1 MTACSRRASASRPSR
16 PPTAASSARWSR
28 SAGPTSSW
36 RPWPTRSPSP
46 SSSRTTSTTPPRS
59 SSGKSATR
67 PRADCRYPRGVRRL
81 IPVLLLV
88 VALLA
93 SGCGSDTKAAND
105 YVDSVNKAQND
116 FAATFDKLS
125 AQITSTSSAQQDRQT
140 LDGFKQAVDK
150 AKKAFAGDDPQAI
163 IKAQTELVSAVTR
176 VSAQINQ
183 TIDAINK
190 KLRE

>member
-1 MTACSRRASASRPSR
+1 M
-16 PPTAASSARWSR
+16 
-28 SAGPTSSW
+28 
-36 RPWPTRSPSP
+36 
-46 SSSRTTSTTPPRS
+46 
-59 SSGKSATR
+59 
-67 PRADCRYPRGVRRL
+67 RRL
-81 IPVLLLV
+81 VPALV
-88 VALLA
+88 IAVALLA
-93 SGCGSDTKAAND
+93 SGCGSDTKAEND

-125 AQITSTSSAQQDRQT
+125 SQITSTSSAQQDRET

-150 AKKAFAGDDPQAI
+150 VVTDLQAVKVPDKVKDLHGQLVTEISAYGKEIDKAKQAFAGDDPQAI

-176 VSAQINQ
+176 VSAQINE

>member
-1 MTACSRRASASRPSR
+1 VA
-16 PPTAASSARWSR
+16 
-28 SAGPTSSW
+28 
-36 RPWPTRSPSP
+36 
-46 SSSRTTSTTPPRS
+46 
-59 SSGKSATR
+59 
-67 PRADCRYPRGVRRL
+67 RYPRGVRR
-81 IPVLLLV
+81 IATVLVAVAALV
-88 VALLA
+88 A

-125 AQITSTSSAQQDRQT
+125 SKITSTSSAQQDRAT
-140 LDGFKQAVDK
+140 LDGFKEAVDK
-150 AKKAFAGDDPQAI
+150 VVVDLRSVEVPGKVKDLHARLVSEISAYGKEIDKAKSAFARDDPQAI
-163 IKAQTELVSAVTR
+163 IKAQTELVGAVTR

>member
-1 MTACSRRASASRPSR
+1 
-16 PPTAASSARWSR
+16 
-28 SAGPTSSW
+28 
-36 RPWPTRSPSP
+36 
-46 SSSRTTSTTPPRS
+46 
-59 SSGKSATR
+59 
-67 PRADCRYPRGVRRL
+67 VRRL
-81 IPVLLLV
+81 VPALV
-88 VALLA
+88 IAVALLA
-93 SGCGSDTKAAND
+93 SGCGSDTKAEND

-125 AQITSTSSAQQDRQT
+125 SQITSTSSAQQDRET
-140 LDGFKQAVDK
+140 LDGFKTAVDK
-150 AKKAFAGDDPQAI
+150 VVTDLRAVKVPGKVKDLHGQLVSEISAYGKEIDKAKQAFAGDDPQAI

>member
-1 MTACSRRASASRPSR
+1 
-16 PPTAASSARWSR
+16 
-28 SAGPTSSW
+28 
-36 RPWPTRSPSP
+36 
-46 SSSRTTSTTPPRS
+46 
-59 SSGKSATR
+59 
-67 PRADCRYPRGVRRL
+67 VRRL
-81 IPVLLLV
+81 APALV
-88 VALLA
+88 IAVALLA
-93 SGCGSDTKAAND
+93 SGCGSDTKAEND

-125 AQITSTSSAQQDRQT
+125 SQITSTSSAQQDRQT

-150 AKKAFAGDDPQAI
+150 VVTDLRAVEVPDKVKDLHGQLVSEISAYGKEIDKAKQAFAGDDPQAI

>member
-1 MTACSRRASASRPSR
+1 VA
-16 PPTAASSARWSR
+16 
-28 SAGPTSSW
+28 
-36 RPWPTRSPSP
+36 
-46 SSSRTTSTTPPRS
+46 
-59 SSGKSATR
+59 
-67 PRADCRYPRGVRRL
+67 RYPRGVRRVTT
-81 IPVLLLV
+81 VLVTV
-88 VALLA
+88 VALVA

-125 AQITSTSSAQQDRQT
+125 SKITSTSSAQQDRET
-140 LDGFKQAVDK
+140 LDGFKEAVDK
-150 AKKAFAGDDPQAI
+150 VVVDLRSVKVPSKVKDLHAQLVSEISAYGKEIDKAKAAFAGDDPQAI
-163 IKAQTELVSAVTR
+163 VKAQTELVSAVTR